1 MFSQPKDEAEHG
13 RDPDLVSNWLA
24 LNQPLLARTL
34 KACQQF
40 HANVYARNC
49 DKVIAAKAVQYRNLR
64 LGQRAGFLQESW
76 HISSFNKN
84 AIAEGWGL
92 RDEDLQIKAIATKAH
107 CTADA
112 EIWKGNCRLCEVQ
125 FKRYSDAK
133 ATARAFANPKYEGM
147 LKVGPMD
154 QVSGE
159 GSFEASINC
168 EGVSSDPC
176 TRMELDEMAA
186 RGSKGEGSQGYLRRF
201 DVSTVSTTL
210 ILDLGL
216 CAVKSAFTL
225 TLLLLVQHFSH
236 PRNRRK
242 RLSLWPV
249 CLGSAASVL
258 LRLAQHAAEG
268 AGSGRGSTAVA
279 VAVALGSCGRSIV
292 DARGAFRKHGA
303 SLGTLLPSSC
313 ELITALLFASS
324 GEFRKTLSSSFCA
337 WIFFSTGSVALF
349 ALRCHCVRKHCD
361 LWAEEFFVEHGAV
374 VQGPALHDGQH

>member
-1 MFSQPKDEAEHG
+1 M
-13 RDPDLVSNWLA
+13 
-24 LNQPLLARTL
+24 
-34 KACQQF
+34 
-40 HANVYARNC
+40 
-49 DKVIAAKAVQYRNLR
+49 
-64 LGQRAGFLQESW
+64 GQRAGFLQESW
-76 HISSFNKN
+76 HICSFNKN

-236 PRNRRK
+236 PRNRR
-242 RLSLWPV
+242 RLF
-249 CLGSAASVL
+249 SAAD
-258 LRLAQHAAEG
+258 
-268 AGSGRGSTAVA
+268 
-279 VAVALGSCGRSIV
+279 SI
-292 DARGAFRKHGA
+292 FNF
-303 SLGTLLPSSC
+303 
-313 ELITALLFASS
+313 ELLFVERCSIQ
-324 GEFRKTLSSSFCA
+324 A
-337 WIFFSTGSVALF
+337 WIF
-349 ALRCHCVRKHCD
+349 
-361 LWAEEFFVEHGAV
+361 
-374 VQGPALHDGQH
+374 P